1 MAIQKVI
8 EIIADVKQAS
18 KEIKDL
24 FDEMLA
30 KEIEIQK
37 QQAKTNEQVEEMGK
51 VAKQNQKSIK
61 GMADGFKGVG
71 LAIKAMGV
79 GLVLEAFNILK
90 DLFAQNQKVADAFGT
105 GIKALGIVF
114 NDLFKFIESSVEPVK
129 SFFKAIFD
137 DPLGSLEK
145 FGQLIK
151 ENIIERFNSALEVAG
166 FLADAL
172 EKLFEGDFSGALNS
186 VKEAGKEMVDVFTGV
201 EDTTGKIG
209 KVIDKVVEYGKETL
223 KTADAMQKLENQAKI
238 AEAQQQRLVEQ
249 YDRQAEKLRQIRDDE
264 FLSIEDRIKAN
275 NELGK
280 VLDQQEKAMLAV
292 ADAQILSAQNT
303 LKLNNNIENQ
313 VALIN
318 ALTNREGVLA
328 QIEGFRSEQIVNRI
342 ALEKELIELG
352 NTKIEA
358 ETKLASTQ
366 ALFEASRKKDT
377 ETRLKLEKEAL
388 EADKEIELQRL
399 QSKIDQYKQG
409 TQARLD
415 AEIEFANRK
424 QELEN
429 SITTKEYELEQ
440 LKFDRNKI
448 ALENIFNAENESFAL
463 RLQALQQYN
472 EMAQASTLLSEE
484 EKQKIQQQTFEQEKI
499 LQQQRIALTAN
510 TLGNIANLLGQ
521 NSKAGKA
528 FAVAQALINTYQ
540 GVTAELAT
548 KTATPFEFGLKVANI
563 ATTVA
568 IGLKSVKDILKTN
581 PSSSGGGASGSAS
594 GGGGGVSAPA
604 PQFNLVGNTGVNQ
617 IAQTL
622 NEQPPTRAY
631 VVGGDVTTQQALDR
645 NLVNN
650 ATLG

>member
-105 GIKALGIVF
+105 GMKALGIVF

-172 EKLFEGDFSGALNS
+172 GKLFEGDFSGALDS

-201 EDTTGKIG
+201 EDTTGKVG

-223 KTADAMQKLENQAKI
+223 KTADAMQKLENNAKRAVEIQAG
-238 AEAQQQRLVEQ
+238 LVEE
-249 YDRQAEKLRQIRDDE
+249 YDRQAEKLRQIRDNE
-264 FLSIEDRIKAN
+264 FLSIEDRIKAS
-275 NELGK
+275 EKLK
-280 VLDQQEKAMLAV
+280 DTLKEQEKAMLAQANLQV
-292 ADAQILSAQNT
+292 QSATNQYAINQSLENELELIRAQNNV
-303 LKLNNNIENQ
+303 KA
-313 VALIN
+313 V
-318 ALTNREGVLA
+318 RA
-328 QIEGFRSEQIVNRI
+328 QIEGFYTEQIEQQR

-352 NTKIEA
+352 ESKIQNQVE
-358 ETKLASTQ
+358 LANQ
-366 ALFEASRKKDT
+366 QKLFEASRKKDT

-388 EADKEIELQRL
+388 EEEKRTETERL
-399 QSKIDQYKQG
+399 QNKIAKFKEG
-409 TQARLD
+409 TQARVD
-415 AEIEFANRK
+415 AENELAIK
-424 QELEN
+424 LQEVQN
-429 SITTKEYELEQ
+429 AITTKEDELEQ
-440 LKFDRNKI
+440 LKFDRNKT

-484 EKQKIQQQTFEQEKI
+484 EKQKIQQQTFEQEKV

-568 IGLKSVKDILKTN
+568 IGLRSVRDILKTN

>member
-24 FDEMLA
+24 FNEMLA

-37 QQAKTNEQVEEMGK
+37 QQAKTNEQVQEMGK
-51 VAKQNQKSIK
+51 VAKDNQKSIK

-90 DLFAQNQKVADAFGT
+90 DLFMQNQKVADVFGT
-105 GIKALGIVF
+105 AMKSLGIIF
-114 NDLFKFIESSVEPVK
+114 NDLFSFIESSVGPVK
-129 SFFKAIFD
+129 EFFKAIFE
-137 DPLGSLEK
+137 DPIGSLKE
-145 FGQLIK
+145 FGNLIK

-166 FLADAL
+166 FMAEAL
-172 EKLFEGDFSGALNS
+172 GKLFEGDFAGALNS

-201 EDTTGKIG
+201 DDTTGKIG
-209 KVIDKVVEYGKETL
+209 NAIDKVVEYGKATWE
-223 KTADAMQKLENQAKI
+223 TADAMQQLENRAKI
-238 AEAQQQRLVEQ
+238 AEAQQARLVEQ

-264 FLSIEDRIKAN
+264 FASIEDRIKAN
-275 NELGK
+275 DELGK
-280 VLDQQEKAMLAV
+280 VLNNQEKAMLAM
-292 ADAQILSAQNT
+292 ADAQIASAQNA
-303 LKLNNNIENQ
+303 LKLNNNIDNQ

-318 ALTNREGVLA
+318 ALANREGVLA
-328 QIEGFRSEQIVNRI
+328 QVEGFRSEQIVNRI

-352 NTKIEA
+352 NTKLEA
-358 ETKLASTQ
+358 DSKLASAQ
-366 ALFEASRKKDT
+366 AMFEASRKKDT
-377 ETRLKLEKEAL
+377 ETRLKLEKDAL
-388 EADKEIELQRL
+388 EADKVIELERL
-399 QSKIDQYKQG
+399 QNKIDQYKVG

-415 AEIEFANRK
+415 AEIEFNNRK

-429 SITTKEYELEQ
+429 SITTKEDELEQ
-440 LKFDRNKI
+440 LKIDRNKT
-448 ALENIFNAENESFAL
+448 ALENVFNDENESFTL

-484 EKQKIQQQTFEQEKI
+484 EKQKIQKQTFEQEKV

-568 IGLKSVKDILKTN
+568 IGLKSVRDIIKTN
-581 PSSSGGGASGSAS
+581 PSSSGGSGGASA

-622 NEQPPTRAY
+622 NEQPPARAY
-631 VVGGDVTTQQALDR
+631 VVGGDVTSQQALDR

-650 ATLG
+650 ATIG